1 MILMILFVNFHASV
15 WRAMPIKDTWSVV
28 QKSKLHTL
36 RIAVVIFTV
45 FTVGRGGGAE
55 LWRCE
60 TSRAETG
67 VCGHK
72 IARTAQPAAAAKN
85 DGKIM
90 ILKIFWAWRNLMISL
105 LEPACFVCRCKVSCY
120 LWYTSL
126 LSATINYISCAI
138 GAKSFYVSTSI
149 NKTYFPTKRLWLC
162 AECY

>member
-1 MILMILFVNFHASV
+1 
-15 WRAMPIKDTWSVV
+15 MPIKDTWSVV

-72 IARTAQPAAAAKN
+72 IARTAQPPARHLCQEWWKN
-85 DGKIM
+85 HDIK
-90 ILKIFWAWRNLMISL
+90 N
-105 LEPACFVCRCKVSCY
+105 
-120 LWYTSL
+120 L
-126 LSATINYISCAI
+126 LSVKKPDDKSPWAAVFRVPLQGIVLFVIYIA
-138 GAKSFYVSTSI
+138 ALRD
-149 NKTYFPTKRLWLC
+149 NKLH
-162 AECY
+162 